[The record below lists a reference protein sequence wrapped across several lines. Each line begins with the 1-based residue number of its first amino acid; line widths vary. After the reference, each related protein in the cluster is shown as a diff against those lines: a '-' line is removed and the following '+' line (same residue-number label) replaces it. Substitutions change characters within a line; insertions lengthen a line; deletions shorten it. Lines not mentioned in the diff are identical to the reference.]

1 MYSTNNDKVLIR
13 QYFNETIQ
21 LLTPYKEAILAMK
34 DCILNSKVQCDET
47 KYSVFAYISNKE
59 CLQWLEKHITKE

>member
-1 MYSTNNDKVLIR
+1 
-13 QYFNETIQ
+13 
-21 LLTPYKEAILAMK
+21 MK

-47 KYSVFAYISNKE
+47 KYSVLAYISNKE